1 MTSNASV
8 AATSS
13 SPRLVRT
20 VGLASLVVYGVGDM
34 VGAGI
39 YGTIG
44 VAAASMGNAVW
55 LAFVGSMIAA
65 MLTGL
70 SYASLASRLPRAGG
84 AAYIVHRAYRLPLLA
99 YVVGLTV
106 VASGLTSM
114 ATSSTVFAATLA
126 EYLGKV
132 A

>member
-1 MTSNASV
+1 MSNE
-8 AATSS
+8 SS
-13 SPRLVRT
+13 SPHSASPKLARR
-20 VGLASLVVYGVGDM
+20 VGLASLIVFGVGDM

-44 VAAASMGNAVW
+44 VAAANMGNAVW

-106 VASGLTSM
+106 VASGWPSV
-114 ATSSTVFAATLA
+114 ATRSTVF
-126 EYLGKV
+126 ELGG
-132 A
+132 AWCRE